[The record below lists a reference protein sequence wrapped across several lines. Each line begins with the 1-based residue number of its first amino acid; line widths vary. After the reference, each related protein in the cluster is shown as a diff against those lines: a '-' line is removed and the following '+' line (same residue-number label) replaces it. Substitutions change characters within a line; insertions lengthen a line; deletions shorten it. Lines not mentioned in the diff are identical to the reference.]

1 MTEPADLAALP
12 HHAPAAPPGATGAP
26 VAAAAPE
33 GGVPPPAAPTAPAL
47 APLRVPHAMAAAF
60 GEDLAPRVEAF
71 MAAVAAHR
79 LTVDEPAP
87 VEAPLI
93 EAIARAG
100 GMAALVIE
108 APEAPAT
115 PPAPL
120 FIEKLILVERL
131 SAVGL
136 LRDARAALKIGQ
148 PDAEL
153 SDAELL
159 LRERWDAAQRIAKND
174 AMVRDFLAGLGADP
188 DALLA

>member
-26 VAAAAPE
+26 VTAAAPE

-79 LTVDEPAP
+79 STVDEPAP

-131 SAVGL
+131 GAAGL
-136 LRDARAALKIGQ
+136 LRQALTALGRGEPDSALTDAQ
-148 PDAEL
+148 
-153 SDAELL
+153 LL